1 MGSSSEGSSVC
12 VIFRM
17 SSSGSKFPLWTVFL
31 FMDTWSPLMALLRGQ
46 ETHGG
51 RGRDAGRGG
60 MICLHS
66 ANLSRDSIDRDLLE
80 AVF

>member
-1 MGSSSEGSSVC
+1 MGSSSEGSPVC

-17 SSSGSKFPLWTVFL
+17 SCSGSKFPLWTVFL

-51 RGRDAGRGG
+51 RGGMQGG
-60 MICLHS
+60 
-66 ANLSRDSIDRDLLE
+66 NDLFAFGQLKFK
-80 AVF
+80 AVL